1 MSFWEEF
8 FPALLSGFTETLAIL
23 AVAIPVS
30 IAWGVVLGSARVYGN
45 RLVSLIAAGIVGLFR
60 GFPLVVTLLVL
71 FFGLPELGIYIP
83 PFWTAV
89 LAFILCSGAYQSEY
103 VRGAIRSIDVGQSLA
118 ARALGM
124 SKAQELLYV
133 ILPQAFRRALPGISN
148 EIIYMIKYS
157 SLAYIVGVTEM
168 FSVSK
173 RFNSLYF
180 RPVEIFF
187 TAAIIY
193 LAMTTAATIGFK
205 LLENKLRIPGLEV
218 EV

>member
-1 MSFWEEF
+1 MVGSE
-8 FPALLSGFTETLAIL
+8 LLG
-23 AVAIPVS
+23 
-30 IAWGVVLGSARVYGN
+30 GVLPSTPKRLHRDSSDPSRSYTCEYRVGGCSRIRQGLRQQARLPNSCRY
-45 RLVSLIAAGIVGLFR
+45 R
-60 GFPLVVTLLVL
+60 GPLQ
-71 FFGLPELGIYIP
+71 GLPPSGN
-83 PFWTAV
+83 
-89 LAFILCSGAYQSEY
+89 GAYQSEY

>member
-1 MSFWEEF
+1 
-8 FPALLSGFTETLAIL
+8 
-23 AVAIPVS
+23 
-30 IAWGVVLGSARVYGN
+30 
-45 RLVSLIAAGIVGLFR
+45 
-60 GFPLVVTLLVL
+60 
-71 FFGLPELGIYIP
+71 
-83 PFWTAV
+83 
-89 LAFILCSGAYQSEY
+89 
-103 VRGAIRSIDVGQSLA
+103 
-118 ARALGM
+118 M